1 MCSYGGS
8 RGLQAPERRLAGAA
22 SQTNNSNPQP
32 VYSYTVSNYDSA
44 GNLAGYVDSSTNPA
58 TGVTNPIMGNWSF
71 TYDPL
76 NRLVSGTASTGTYT
90 GENMC
95 WTYDTFGNRTAQ
107 SQQTGVCSTLSSSTF
122 VYSASN
128 QVSGVIPPGS
138 TQPSPSPYT
147 YDQAGD
153 VTIDVGA
160 GNQYLYDG
168 DGRICA
174 VASPN
179 PLGGTTLTGYL
190 YDAEGTRVAKG
201 NIAEWSC
208 DPATSGL
215 TGSTTTNDYILGLSG
230 EQFTEMG
237 VDANHSLVWQHTNV
251 WAGGKLLATY
261 DGATVSG
268 KDETGGLHFYFD
280 DPLGSRRVQTDYAGN
295 IEKTCSSLP
304 YGDAESCAP
313 TPTEN
318 LFTGKERDT
327 ESGNDYFGARYYAS
341 SMGRWMSPD
350 KPFAD
355 QHARNPQS
363 WNLYTYSLNN
373 PLRYIDSDGRKVEET
388 RTVSYYPVTGATAS
402 QALANANGHSF
413 GGSGDHAGLTT
424 PTMTWHTDT
433 SYSYQTT
440 NGNVT
445 VTTTVTSDTITLNQ
459 NVQLP
464 QWDGYSKASPDEQ
477 KTWDDAVSKLQ
488 GHETD
493 HEDINRAGAD
503 ALDKSLP
510 GTTSTAT
517 GKDLDPTVKASQNNN
532 DADAQNKV
540 DASNQATD
548 QKNKQL
554 DTCTNHG
561 TQACSK

>member
-1 MCSYGGS
+1 MEQG
-8 RGLQAPERRLAGAA
+8 
-22 SQTNNSNPQP
+22 
-32 VYSYTVSNYDSA
+32 
-44 GNLAGYVDSSTNPA
+44 
-58 TGVTNPIMGNWSF
+58 
-71 TYDPL
+71 
-76 NRLVSGTASTGTYT
+76 
-90 GENMC
+90 
-95 WTYDTFGNRTAQ
+95 
-107 SQQTGVCSTLSSSTF
+107 
-122 VYSASN
+122 
-128 QVSGVIPPGS
+128 
-138 TQPSPSPYT
+138 

-318 LFTGKERDT
+318 LFTGKERDA
-327 ESGNDYFGARYYAS
+327 ESGNDYFGARYYS
-341 SMGRWMSPD
+341 SAMGRFMSPD
-350 KPFAD
+350 WSVKIEPVPYSKLD
-355 QHARNPQS
+355 DPQS
-363 WNLYTYSLNN
+363 LNLYAYVLNN
-373 PLRYIDSDGRKVEET
+373 PLGETDPDGHADEHSPPWLSSKAREYIFAALHPGIAHQIGNV
-388 RTVSYYPVTGATAS
+388 VPHQGVTNISTNAVRFSTDLGLQENAS
-402 QALANANGHSF
+402 HEGSQVNAVRHTIWS
-413 GGSGDHAGLTT
+413 A
-424 PTMTWHTDT
+424 TMTSKWGSDVAQGVGNAHEDNPNVDLSIRTFTGKNAMDQADQSVDLLNNQIGQQIGSDHPDQSMPELT
-433 SYSYQTT
+433 SAVLDYYHT
-440 NGNVT
+440 NGLYT
-445 VTTTVTSDTITLNQ
+445 AT
-459 NVQLP
+459 P
-464 QWDGYSKASPDEQ
+464 
-477 KTWDDAVSKLQ
+477 
-488 GHETD
+488 
-493 HEDINRAGAD
+493 GAD
-503 ALDKSLP
+503 GTVNISQTKLSDQQYQSAKQSL
-510 GTTSTAT
+510 S
-517 GKDLDPTVKASQNNN
+517 KMN
-532 DADAQNKV
+532 DNGF
-540 DASNQATD
+540 
-548 QKNKQL
+548 KQ
-554 DTCTNHG
+554 
-561 TQACSK
+561 

>member
-1 MCSYGGS
+1 MEQG
-8 RGLQAPERRLAGAA
+8 
-22 SQTNNSNPQP
+22 
-32 VYSYTVSNYDSA
+32 
-44 GNLAGYVDSSTNPA
+44 
-58 TGVTNPIMGNWSF
+58 
-71 TYDPL
+71 
-76 NRLVSGTASTGTYT
+76 
-90 GENMC
+90 
-95 WTYDTFGNRTAQ
+95 
-107 SQQTGVCSTLSSSTF
+107 
-122 VYSASN
+122 
-128 QVSGVIPPGS
+128 
-138 TQPSPSPYT
+138 

-318 LFTGKERDT
+318 LFTGKERDA
-327 ESGNDYFGARYYAS
+327 ESGNDYFGARYYS
-341 SMGRWMSPD
+341 SAMGRFMSPD
-350 KPFAD
+350 WSAKREPVPYAKLD
-355 QHARNPQS
+355 NPQS
-363 WNLYTYSLNN
+363 LNLYAYVFNN
-373 PLRYIDSDGRKVEET
+373 PLSHIDADGHATWFDPKGKKIGTDGVNDGGVVIAQRNSVAFSPDHSIIDMAASGTPMYSFSKEEIGAMKDSVARTLAPSTTGDMKGGFHEEGFTEKGGVITPAPAGPGYKPGDSEAHVNLPIGPSTTLEEHTHPSGSD
-388 RTVSYYPVTGATAS
+388 ATFGGTKFDPMPSGPDMRNA
-402 QALANANGHSF
+402 ANAQFLSTTDITHVQVSAANSDVHVYT
-413 GGSGDHAGLTT
+413 GSG
-424 PTMTWHTDT
+424 
-433 SYSYQTT
+433 
-440 NGNVT
+440 V
-445 VTTTVTSDTITLNQ
+445 
-459 NVQLP
+459 
-464 QWDGYSKASPDEQ
+464 
-477 KTWDDAVSKLQ
+477 
-488 GHETD
+488 
-493 HEDINRAGAD
+493 
-503 ALDKSLP
+503 
-510 GTTSTAT
+510 
-517 GKDLDPTVKASQNNN
+517 
-532 DADAQNKV
+532 
-540 DASNQATD
+540 QATF
-548 QKNKQL
+548 NL
-554 DTCTNHG
+554 SG
-561 TQACSK
+561 AP

>member
-1 MCSYGGS
+1 MEQG
-8 RGLQAPERRLAGAA
+8 
-22 SQTNNSNPQP
+22 
-32 VYSYTVSNYDSA
+32 
-44 GNLAGYVDSSTNPA
+44 
-58 TGVTNPIMGNWSF
+58 
-71 TYDPL
+71 
-76 NRLVSGTASTGTYT
+76 
-90 GENMC
+90 
-95 WTYDTFGNRTAQ
+95 
-107 SQQTGVCSTLSSSTF
+107 
-122 VYSASN
+122 
-128 QVSGVIPPGS
+128 
-138 TQPSPSPYT
+138 

-190 YDAEGTRVAKG
+190 YDAGGTRVAKG

-318 LFTGKERDT
+318 LFTGKERDS

-341 SMGRWMSPD
+341 SMGRFMSPD
-350 KPFAD
+350 WSAKEEPVPYAKLD
-355 QHARNPQS
+355 DPQTL
-363 WNLYTYSLNN
+363 NLYAYVGNN
-373 PLRYIDSDGRKVEET
+373 PLTRVDADGHVVSSSCANDSKCSITVKVNVILDKNAKLTKADWKAFQKDFLGKAQKDFGNSNIKLDYTYTNGSVKDDGSSGTGMK
-388 RTVSYYPVTGATAS
+388 SGYLNFFVTDK
-402 QALANANGHSF
+402 QF
-413 GGSGDHAGLTT
+413 GGPDGGSKTSPGGLTESYINIKGLGEGGGPSST
-424 PTMTWHTDT
+424 NWT
-433 SYSYQTT
+433 SVIVPLLADS
-440 NGNVT
+440 NVF
-445 VTTTVTSDTITLNQ
+445 
-459 NVQLP
+459 
-464 QWDGYSKASPDEQ
+464 E
-477 KTWDDAVSKLQ
+477 
-488 GHETD
+488 HEL
-493 HEDINRAGAD
+493 GQQF
-503 ALDKSLP
+503 L
-510 GTTSTAT
+510 
-517 GKDLDPTVKASQNNN
+517 
-532 DADAQNKV
+532 
-540 DASNQATD
+540 
-548 QKNKQL
+548 
-554 DTCTNHG
+554 G
-561 TQACSK
+561 TQSSRTYAQDLMRQDKIDNTNTFQGWGLGSSSYRTGLEPASFAAPTNPEQ